1 MSKESDFII
10 FCIENYKVHKSM
22 TGKEINRIFRE
33 YGVYDY
39 LHEFY
44 DVLHTVGYDYIN
56 HELDEYLSSQNA
68 VLST

>member
-1 MSKESDFII
+1 
-10 FCIENYKVHKSM
+10 M

-33 YGVYDY
+33 YGAYDY